1 MGDATMAQR
10 CGPLR
15 LLLPFIVVAAV
26 SAGTAYLVAGNTHD
40 AQGSGVDVTEPQLPV
55 ALSQRATVSLAEATI
70 VPVVS
75 AAGMVVEIDG
85 AWYLEAQAAPADLA
99 YRLLD
104 PPVGVKA
111 LIDGGPVGFACPWQG
126 LSPNG
131 GEVSV
136 AGARDFNP
144 TVSGVVMRCQ
154 IPTDEVRVIAGMTGT
169 MVLQLGEPVT
179 ASSLPVAAVVGAA
192 GAGQVIVVGDDG
204 TTEIRS
210 VQLGASDVYNIE
222 ITGGLEPDERVL
234 AVPTQYDFNQE
245 LGAP

>member
-1 MGDATMAQR
+1 MTQR
-10 CGPLR
+10 PGLLR
-15 LLLPFIVVAAV
+15 LLPVLILIAAMS
-26 SAGTAYLVAGNTHD
+26 SAGTAYLVA
-40 AQGSGVDVTEPQLPV
+40 AQTSDEPGGGVDVTAPLPPV
-55 ALSQRATVSLAEATI
+55 QLSQRATVSLAEATI

-75 AAGMVVEIDG
+75 AAATVVEIDG

-111 LIDGGPVGFACPWQG
+111 LIDGGPVGFTCPWQG

-131 GEVSV
+131 GGVPV

-169 MVLQLGEPVT
+169 MVLQLGDPVT
-179 ASSLPVAAVVGAA
+179 ALSLPVTAVVGTAD
-192 GAGQVIVVGDDG
+192 AGQVIVVGDDG
-204 TTEIRS
+204 TTEVRS
-210 VQLGASDVYNIE
+210 VQLGASDVYNLE

-234 AVPTQYDFNQE
+234 AVPTQYDFNQH
-245 LGAP
+245 AVAQ